1 MIQNLTLEEIS
12 IVVVF
17 IVGLIGGIKYLK
29 KELKDALS
37 EMLED
42 QFEEVNKKLDAL
54 QSSLKTVDVQ
64 TCKNFLVRY
73 LADVERG
80 AHMYNDE
87 QKRFWEEYDHYTNEL
102 KENSYIKEWVEQ
114 LKREGKLKRETKEE

>member
-1 MIQNLTLEEIS
+1 MIQNLTLEEVS
-12 IVVVF
+12 IIIVF

-42 QFEEVNKKLDAL
+42 QFEEVNKKLDTL
-54 QSSLKTVDVQ
+54 QSSLKVLDVQ
-64 TCKNFLVRY
+64 TCKNFLIRY

-80 AHMYNDE
+80 SHMYNDE
-87 QKRFWEEYDHYTNEL
+87 QKRFWEEYDHYINEL
-102 KENSYIKEWVEQ
+102 KENSYVKEWVAQ